1 MFIYQILI
9 IISLLTTYGVLIFLF
24 CRIFTKKPNL
34 PLMLIIP
41 VMIFSFG
48 FILRL
53 SEQKSMIDVGYFLT
67 DSSSIFLYALFTGAL
82 ILGQIKFWK
91 K

>member
-9 IISLLTTYGVLIFLF
+9 IISLFIAYGICIFFFFRL
-24 CRIFTKKPNL
+24 FTKKLNL
-34 PLMLIIP
+34 PLILIMAI
-41 VMIFSFG
+41 MIFSLG

-53 SEQKSMIDVGYFLT
+53 SGQKSIIDIGYFLT

-82 ILGQIKFWK
+82 MLGQIKFWK

>member
-1 MFIYQILI
+1 MFIYQII
-9 IISLLTTYGVLIFLF
+9 MITSLLTTYGVLIFLF
-24 CRIFTKKPNL
+24 CRIFTKKLNL
-34 PLMLIIP
+34 PFMLVIPII
-41 VMIFSFG
+41 IFSLG

-53 SEQKSMIDVGYFLT
+53 SEQKSLIDVGYFLT

>member
-1 MFIYQILI
+1 MAI
-9 IISLLTTYGVLIFLF
+9 
-24 CRIFTKKPNL
+24 
-34 PLMLIIP
+34 
-41 VMIFSFG
+41 MIFSLG

-53 SEQKSMIDVGYFLT
+53 SGQKSIIDIGYFLT

-82 ILGQIKFWK
+82 MLGQIKFWK